1 MARITMY
8 QPRPTPESDDFI
20 GQETVREQSGVQALR
35 QPKRHQSGINS
46 TSFNLMLTSRCE
58 ILTFNRISSDYF
70 PQMRFKSN
78 GGRAKL
84 KKKAFLEFAWSINN
98 DSF

>member
-1 MARITMY
+1 MY
-8 QPRPTPESDDFI
+8 QPGPTPESDDFI
-20 GQETVREQSGVQALR
+20 GQETVREQSGGVQVSR

-46 TSFNLMLTSRCE
+46 ASFNLMLTSRCE

-78 GGRAKL
+78 GGRAK
-84 KKKAFLEFAWSINN
+84 
-98 DSF
+98 